1 VGSAAGAGAGA
12 GASASTAR
20 RAALAPVLP
29 APGRG
34 PAPRTLHIGSI
45 EVEIQAPRAG
55 ADREARPQHS
65 APAAPAAPLARGF
78 TTPLGLR
85 QG

>member
-1 VGSAAGAGAGA
+1 
-12 GASASTAR
+12 
-20 RAALAPVLP
+20 VLP
-29 APGRG
+29 APDRT
-34 PAPRTLHIGSI
+34 PPPRTLHIGSI
-45 EVEIQAPRAG
+45 EVEIQTPRDG
-55 ADREARPQHS
+55 ADRDVRAQHS